1 MLTLADYP
9 DIQSGTIPG
18 LTYPPDWHREE
29 EAKEQAWLDAY
40 ARWALRLGA
49 LPVQD

>member
-1 MLTLADYP
+1 MLTLVDYP
-9 DIQSGTIPG
+9 DTQPDTIPG

-29 EAKEQAWLDAY
+29 EAREQAWLDAY